1 VGYVSVLFFASV
13 DADSWA
19 AFLVL
24 KPFLVTRS
32 FLELVELVVAHF
44 VEQSLLLS
52 SCMLALA
59 RALKKHVVSEIKMK
73 YPSSCGLSL
82 LVAVLNVMS

>member
-1 VGYVSVLFFASV
+1 V

-32 FLELVELVVAHF
+32 FLELVVAHL
-44 VEQSLLLS
+44 VERSLLLPS
-52 SCMLALA
+52 RLLALV
-59 RALKKHVVSEIKMK
+59 RALTKHVDFEIKMK

-82 LVAVLNVMS
+82 LMVVLNVMS